1 MGEYTL
7 LLFLSCICLMGV
19 YTLLLF
25 LSCMF
30 DGRILFAAVS
40 IVYV

>member
-7 LLFLSCICLMGV
+7 LLFLSCICLMGA

-30 DGRILFAAVS
+30 DGRIHFAAVS

>member
-7 LLFLSCICLMGV
+7 LLFLSCICLMGA

>member
-1 MGEYTL
+1 MGA
-7 LLFLSCICLMGV
+7 

-30 DGRILFAAVS
+30 DGRIHFAAVSIVYMFDGSIHFAAVS